1 MGLIVASV
9 LIIDDDMAVRELL
22 RQILEDDG
30 HEVFEA
36 SDGLEGVR
44 AFQKRPTDLIFT
56 DMLMPEKDGVEV
68 IMELRDIAPSAR
80 IVAISGGGR
89 GLDAHF
95 NLRVAEDFGALV
107 TLAKPFTR
115 GEVLDAVQTLLDTP

>member
-1 MGLIVASV
+1 MATV

-44 AFQKRPTDLIFT
+44 SYQNRQTDIIIT

-68 IMELRDIAPSAR
+68 IMELRDFAPTAR
-80 IVAISGGGR
+80 IIAISGGGR

-95 NLRVAEDFGALV
+95 NLRVAEDFGAIT

-115 GEVLDAVQTLLDTP
+115 NEVLGAVQNLLEMA